1 MPKKRDYPQLTD
13 EQRTMVEEN
22 MGLVYQAVRD
32 LFKGVYEYEDL
43 VQVGCVGL
51 CLAAICYKP
60 EMGIEFSTYAST
72 CIRKQILR
80 HNQIWSKQKRDLS
93 KESYSL
99 DEMLRSATDTFGVTH
114 KDLLVSPQNVEDEA
128 IADDLMNVVMS
139 LPNERQRQVLL
150 WHIGGYTLN
159 DIGEH
164 IGVTRS
170 RVGQILE
177 DARRN
182 VRRRVGA

>member
-1 MPKKRDYPQLTD
+1 MAKKRYYPQLTD

-22 MGLVYQAVRD
+22 IGLVYKAVKD

-43 VQVGCVGL
+43 IQVGSVGL
-51 CLAAICYKP
+51 CLAAICYQP

-128 IADDLMNVVMS
+128 LADALMDEVMS

-159 DIGEH
+159 DIGQEM
-164 IGVTRS
+164 GVTRS
-170 RVGQILE
+170 RAGQLLLE
-177 DARRN
+177 ARKS

>member
-1 MPKKRDYPQLTD
+1 MAKKRDYPQLTD

-22 MGLVYQAVRD
+22 IGLVHQAVRD

-43 VQVGCVGL
+43 IQVGCVGL
-51 CLAAICYKP
+51 CLAAICYRP
-60 EMGIEFSTYAST
+60 EIGSNFSTFAST

-99 DEMLRSATDTFGVTH
+99 DEMLHSATDTFGVAH
-114 KDLLVSPQNVEDEA
+114 KDLLASAQNVEDEA
-128 IADDLMNVVMS
+128 IADDLMDAVMS
-139 LPNERQRQVLL
+139 LPNERQRDVLL
-150 WHIGGYTLN
+150 RHIGGYTLN

-182 VRRRVGA
+182 VRRMVGA